1 MHFQNEII
9 VFASEIRDP
18 GLWESGELKIS
29 WVRHHMP
36 LLDGL
41 DKEFRESKPFKGL
54 KIALSVHLEAKTARL
69 CEVLANGGAEMFI
82 TGSNPLSTQDDV
94 AAALA
99 HEGLNVYA
107 VHGATPEE
115 YESGIRRVIEAGP
128 NIIIDDGGDLVSMIH
143 DNYPELI
150 PNVIGGCEETTTGIL
165 RLQAMDKAGK
175 LQFPMMLVND
185 AACKHF
191 FDNRYGTGQSVWD
204 GINRTTNLIVA
215 GKDVVVA
222 GYGWCGKGVAM
233 RAKGLGARVI
243 VTEVDPIKAME
254 AVMDGFRVM
263 SMDAAASMGDVFV
276 TVTGCEDVITARHF
290 LNMKDGA
297 ICCNAGHF
305 DCEVSVKELKEMAV
319 EEKPARQNIQ
329 EYTLKNGRR
338 IYVIAEGRLVNLA
351 AGDGHPAEIM
361 DMSFAIQ
368 ALSAKFLADNRK
380 TLRPFDPSTS
390 SGQRSAQ
397 GPGAMLHKVPA
408 EIDREVALR
417 KLADWGVSIDTL
429 TEKQRIY
436 LYGE

>member
-1 MHFQNEII
+1 MAN
-9 VFASEIRDP
+9 SEIRNP
-18 GLWESGELKIS
+18 GQWESGELKIS

-36 LLDGL
+36 LLEGL
-41 DKEFRESKPFKGL
+41 EKEFKAEKPFKGL
-54 KIALSVHLEAKTARL
+54 KVALSVHLEAKTAHL
-69 CEVLANGGAEMFI
+69 CEVLAEGGAEMFI

-94 AAALA
+94 AAALV
-99 HEGLNVYA
+99 HEGLNVFA

-143 DNYPELI
+143 ENYPELI
-150 PNVIGGCEETTTGIL
+150 QNVIGGCEETTTGIL
-165 RLQAMDKAGK
+165 RLEAMDREKK
-175 LQFPMMLVND
+175 LRFPMMLVND

-263 SMDAAASMGDVFV
+263 SMSEAAGIGDIFV
-276 TVTGCEDVITARHF
+276 TVTGCEDVITSEHF
-290 LNMKDGA
+290 MKMKDGA

-305 DCEVSVKELKEMAV
+305 DCEVSVAQLKDIAV
-319 EEKPARQNIQ
+319 ASKPARQNIMQ
-329 EYTLKNGRR
+329 YDLPDGRR
-338 IYVIAEGRLVNLA
+338 IYILAEGRLVNLA

-368 ALSAKFLADNRK
+368 ALSARYLADNREI
-380 TLRPFDPSTS
+380 LRC
-390 SGQRSAQ
+390 AQ
-397 GPGAMLHKVPA
+397 GDSRNPGSMLYHVPE
-408 EIDREVALR
+408 EIDKAVALR
-417 KLADWGVSIDTL
+417 KLESWGVTIDKL
-429 TEKQRIY
+429 TEKQKIY
-436 LYGE
+436 LYGK

>member
-1 MHFQNEII
+1 MAN
-9 VFASEIRDP
+9 SEIRDP
-18 GLWESGELKIS
+18 GQWESGELKIS

-36 LLDGL
+36 LLEGL
-41 DKEFRESKPFKGL
+41 EKEFKAEKPFKGL
-54 KIALSVHLEAKTARL
+54 KVALSVHLEAKTAHL
-69 CEVLANGGAEMFI
+69 CEVLAEGGAEMFI

-94 AAALA
+94 AAALV
-99 HEGLNVYA
+99 HEGLNVFA

-143 DNYPELI
+143 ENYPELI
-150 PNVIGGCEETTTGIL
+150 QNVIGGCEETTTGIL
-165 RLQAMDKAGK
+165 RLEAMDREKK
-175 LQFPMMLVND
+175 LRFPMMLVND

-263 SMDAAASMGDVFV
+263 SMSEAAGIGDIFV
-276 TVTGCEDVITARHF
+276 TVTGCEDVITSEHF
-290 LNMKDGA
+290 MKMKDGA

-305 DCEVSVKELKEMAV
+305 DCEVSVAQLKDIAV
-319 EEKPARQNIQ
+319 ASKPARQNIMQ
-329 EYTLKNGRR
+329 YDLPDGRR
-338 IYVIAEGRLVNLA
+338 IYILAEGRLVNLA

-368 ALSAKFLADNRK
+368 ALSARYLADNREI
-380 TLRPFDPSTS
+380 LRC
-390 SGQRSAQ
+390 AQ
-397 GPGAMLHKVPA
+397 GDSRNPGSMLYHVPE
-408 EIDREVALR
+408 EIDKAVALR
-417 KLADWGVSIDTL
+417 KLDSWGVTIDKL
-429 TEKQRIY
+429 TEKQKIY
-436 LYGE
+436 LYGK

>member
-1 MHFQNEII
+1 M
-9 VFASEIRDP
+9 SEIRNE
-18 GLWESGELKIS
+18 GLWESGELKID

-36 LLDGL
+36 LLEGL
-41 DKEFRESKPFKGL
+41 ERDFKQEKPFRGL
-54 KIALSVHLEAKTARL
+54 KIALSVHLEAKTAHL
-69 CEVLANGGAEMFI
+69 CEVLAEGGAEMFV

-94 AAALA
+94 AAALV
-99 HEGLNVYA
+99 HEGLNVFA

-128 NIIIDDGGDLVSMIH
+128 NIIIDDGGDLVTMIH
-143 DNYPELI
+143 ENYPELI
-150 PNVIGGCEETTTGIL
+150 GNVIGGCEETTTGIL
-165 RLQAMDKAGK
+165 RLQSMNREKK
-175 LQFPMMLVND
+175 LLFPMMLVND

-215 GKDVVVA
+215 GKYVVVA

-233 RAKGLGARVI
+233 RAKGLGAKVI

-254 AVMDGFRVM
+254 AVMDGFSVM
-263 SMDAAASMGDVFV
+263 TMAQAAPLGDIFV
-276 TVTGCEDVITARHF
+276 TVTGCEDVITKEHF
-290 LNMKDGA
+290 PNMKDGA

-305 DCEVSVKELKEMAV
+305 DCEVSVSDLKEIA
-319 EEKPARQNIQ
+319 ESESIARQNIQ
-329 EYTLKNGRR
+329 QYVLPGGKK

-368 ALSAKFLADNRK
+368 ALSAKYLVDNKETMSRE
-380 TLRPFDPSTS
+380 R
-390 SGQRSAQ
+390 GN
-397 GPGAMLHKVPA
+397 MLHAVP
-408 EIDREVALR
+408 ESIDREVAFR
-417 KLADWGVSIDTL
+417 KLEDWGIGIDTL

-436 LYGE
+436 LYGK